1 MPSIQCKIMATLD
14 AGAWRSPSREHV
26 EPWKT
31 RWGDDYLGC
40 DLSAEAAAANMLV
53 SRYCLRGSAVPESLF
68 LSRIPKLKEASFGA
82 ESVVTWS
89 CDTKSTRRPCTKRCR
104 GHCTPFSTP
113 ASSFLPPQPSPSHPL
128 AGWSASSSFSD
139 SLII

>member
-68 LSRIPKLKEASFGA
+68 LSAPGESADDAVRLLRGEVLVVKLE
-82 ESVVTWS
+82 W
-89 CDTKSTRRPCTKRCR
+89 
-104 GHCTPFSTP
+104 
-113 ASSFLPPQPSPSHPL
+113 
-128 AGWSASSSFSD
+128 
-139 SLII
+139 